1 MSVSSSVECARHTP
15 SSEANLSSKIHRK
28 VVCAVLG
35 VCPLLSSVECARYTP
50 SSEAD
55 LSSKNR
61 RKVVRVVW
69 VVSAPGHD
77 TGLLLQ
83 HAASPAS
90 AGSGCSF
97 SDECDTSPTETLR
110 NFHLTG
116 SRYLL
121 QLADCSLLPT
131 YNSRTAVSMYEER
144 AARRSSSATLAR
156 TGAMNEII
164 CSTLASSSGIPRERI

>member
-1 MSVSSSVECARHTP
+1 MGVYPLLSSVAKSCALFLFGCISVPSSVECARHTLSP
-15 SSEANLSSKIHRK
+15 EAELSSKIHRK
-28 VVCAVLG
+28 VLRA
-35 VCPLLSSVECARYTP
+35 
-50 SSEAD
+50 
-55 LSSKNR
+55 
-61 RKVVRVVW
+61 VW
-69 VVSAPGHD
+69 VVPARVRK

-83 HAASPAS
+83 YATSTASE
-90 AGSGCSF
+90 GSGCSF

-110 NFHLTG
+110 NLHLTG

-121 QLADCSLLPT
+121 QLVDGSLLPT

-164 CSTLASSSGIPRERI
+164 CSTLASASGIPRERI

>member
-1 MSVSSSVECARHTP
+1 MRCLGVYPFPHQSSAPCTLLLQELICPRKYVAKSCALLGCISVSLIS
-15 SSEANLSSKIHRK
+15 
-28 VVCAVLG
+28 
-35 VCPLLSSVECARYTP
+35 
-50 SSEAD
+50 
-55 LSSKNR
+55 
-61 RKVVRVVW
+61 RKVVRAVW
-69 VVSAPGHD
+69 VVSSPVHD

-83 HAASPAS
+83 HTTSPAS

-97 SDECDTSPTETLR
+97 SDECDTSPTEPLR

-121 QLADCSLLPT
+121 QLAPGTLLLT
-131 YNSRTAVSMYEER
+131 YSSRTAVSIYEER

-164 CSTLASSSGIPRERI
+164 CSTLASSSVIPRERI

>member
-1 MSVSSSVECARHTP
+1 MLTNSPFLPFPDALLWVYIRLLISRKVVRAVLGCISVSSSV
-15 SSEANLSSKIHRK
+15 
-28 VVCAVLG
+28 
-35 VCPLLSSVECARYTP
+35 
-50 SSEAD
+50 
-55 LSSKNR
+55 
-61 RKVVRVVW
+61 VRAAW
-69 VVSAPGHD
+69 VVSAPVHD
-77 TGLLLQ
+77 AGLLLR
-83 HAASPAS
+83 HTTSPAS

-131 YNSRTAVSMYEER
+131 YNSRTAVSTYEER